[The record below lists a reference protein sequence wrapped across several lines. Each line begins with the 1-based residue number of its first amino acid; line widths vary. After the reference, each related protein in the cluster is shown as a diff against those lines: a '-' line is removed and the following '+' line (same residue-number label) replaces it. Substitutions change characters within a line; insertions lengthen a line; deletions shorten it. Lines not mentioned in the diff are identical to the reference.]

1 MAVLVS
7 MNPPS
12 ANGARLCPFRDEMR
26 FRICIKD
33 PETRETKG
41 RRGGERDTIMANP
54 ESGDPDGDAAMRA
67 RLKDLSGA
75 LDDHRKAAGMP
86 RSPSGGLQAPNGMG
100 QAMSLGFRVMSEF
113 VAAVVVG
120 GFIGWMIDRGL
131 GTSPAA
137 LIVFLGLGTAA
148 GFWSVYR
155 IAMRPTASPG
165 GVAGTGPKGPPP
177 GGGSVR

>member
-1 MAVLVS
+1 
-7 MNPPS
+7 
-12 ANGARLCPFRDEMR
+12 
-26 FRICIKD
+26 
-33 PETRETKG
+33 
-41 RRGGERDTIMANP
+41 MANP
-54 ESGDPDGDAAMRA
+54 DGGGPDDDAAMRA

-75 LDDHRKAAGMP
+75 LDDHRKTAGMP
-86 RSPSGGLQAPNGMG
+86 RTPPGGLQAPDGMG

-155 IAMRPTASPG
+155 IAMRPTVASPG
-165 GVAGTGPKGPPP
+165 STDGSGSKGPPQ
-177 GGGSVR
+177 GGSGPVQ

>member
-1 MAVLVS
+1 MQRELQTSKALD
-7 MNPPS
+7 
-12 ANGARLCPFRDEMR
+12 ARHH
-26 FRICIKD
+26 
-33 PETRETKG
+33 KG
-41 RRGGERDTIMANP
+41 RRSGERDTIMANP
-54 ESGDPDGDAAMRA
+54 EGGDPSDDAAMRA

-75 LDDHRKAAGMP
+75 LDDHRKAAGML
-86 RSPSGGLQAPNGMG
+86 RSPSSGGLQAPNGMG

-155 IAMRPTASPG
+155 IAMRPTAASPG
-165 GVAGTGPKGPPP
+165 SAAGPGPKGSPP
-177 GGGSVR
+177 GGGDPVR

>member
-1 MAVLVS
+1 
-7 MNPPS
+7 
-12 ANGARLCPFRDEMR
+12 
-26 FRICIKD
+26 
-33 PETRETKG
+33 
-41 RRGGERDTIMANP
+41 MANP
-54 ESGDPDGDAAMRA
+54 EGGDPDDDAAMRA

-86 RSPSGGLQAPNGMG
+86 RSPPGGLQAPNGMG

-137 LIVFLGLGTAA
+137 
-148 GFWSVYR
+148 
-155 IAMRPTASPG
+155 
-165 GVAGTGPKGPPP
+165 
-177 GGGSVR
+177 

>member
-1 MAVLVS
+1 
-7 MNPPS
+7 
-12 ANGARLCPFRDEMR
+12 
-26 FRICIKD
+26 
-33 PETRETKG
+33 
-41 RRGGERDTIMANP
+41 MANP
-54 ESGDPDGDAAMRA
+54 QGGDPDDDAALRA

-86 RSPSGGLQAPNGMG
+86 RSPPGGLQAPNGMG

-155 IAMRPTASPG
+155 IAMRPTGPVPG
-165 GVAGTGPKGPPP
+165 SAAGSGPKVPPT
-177 GGGSVR
+177 GGNGSVR

>member
-1 MAVLVS
+1 
-7 MNPPS
+7 
-12 ANGARLCPFRDEMR
+12 
-26 FRICIKD
+26 
-33 PETRETKG
+33 
-41 RRGGERDTIMANP
+41 MANP
-54 ESGDPDGDAAMRA
+54 QGGDPDDDAALRA
-67 RLKDLSGA
+67 RLRDLSGA

-86 RSPSGGLQAPNGMG
+86 RPAPGGLQAPNGMG

-155 IAMRPTASPG
+155 IAMRPTGASPG
-165 GVAGTGPKGPPP
+165 HAAGPGPDGPPA
-177 GGGSVR
+177 GGSGSLR